1 MLHNWNYNYSF
12 HCVCDLSTNRDNP
25 CQMRILTLW
34 SKDFLFGFWQK
45 EFGKFHINRLQTRSV
60 CITGFCQGVLDTQ
73 PNPTCNRFLW
83 MRTVYISLLFSSL
96 ESQKNCLLTTYWHSY
111 SISSPEKSLMTAT
124 LGWKAPPNSS
134 KQKSNKI
141 SVGDRV
147 VHACLHAPGWQL
159 NSSSKIGDREILSVT
174 F

>member
-1 MLHNWNYNYSF
+1 MLHSWNYNYSF

-34 SKDFLFGFWQK
+34 SIDFLFGFWQK

-60 CITGFCQGVLDTQ
+60 CITLLPRGPRHTAK
-73 PNPTCNRFLW
+73 PTCNRFLW

-134 KQKSNKI
+134 QQKSNKI
-141 SVGDRV
+141 SVDDRV